1 MLAALDL
8 FAGAGGFSLGL
19 RKAGINVVGAIELD
33 RFAAE
38 TYRTNFPGATVYE
51 VALETRSSRWLK
63 TKFSGV
69 DIIAGGPPC
78 QGFSVAGPSQYR
90 ILDARNSLV
99 LEMARVIKVIRQSL
113 PSWKTSRAFCPEKSA
128 RRD

>member
-78 QGFSVAGPSQYR
+78 QGFSVAGPVSIVSWTKELSR
-90 ILDARNSLV
+90 SRNGT
-99 LEMARVIKVIRQSL
+99 RHQSH
-113 PSWKTSRAFCPEKSA
+113 PPKFAVWKTSRAFCPEKSA